1 MTNESD
7 TRSGGREFRIAELA
21 EEAGVSVRTV
31 RFYRER
37 RLLPPPRRD
46 GRIGWYSET
55 HLARLRTIAAL
66 LDRGHTLGG
75 IAELMDA
82 WGRGRNL
89 ESVAELLGLD
99 SSLARS
105 GNTDLRSGE
114 PRGRAS
120 RGGGSR
126 LASRSRDRRAGD
138 ADVRAQV
145 TPQDQPMPQDLADA
159 VRAAGREVR
168 AHVDALADL
177 FTVQV
182 RTRLLETIGG
192 EAVPSGSGRLA
203 AALKSVHPLV
213 TYVVSG
219 ALAGRGPP
227 RPGRTRPLGRRP
239 GAAPGGYCA
248 LAAGRTTIS
257 LTSTPAG
264 WATA

>member
-99 SSLARS
+99 SSLARP

-126 LASRSRDRRAGD
+126 LASRSRDRRAGDPRAGD

-168 AHVDALADL
+168 THVDALADL

-213 TYVVSG
+213 TYVVRAELS
-219 ALAGRGPP
+219 LAVDRRVQAELDHWADGPAP
-227 RPGRTRPLGRRP
+227 RPAVTARSRPDVRRS
-239 GAAPGGYCA
+239 
-248 LAAGRTTIS
+248 R
-257 LTSTPAG
+257 
-264 WATA
+264 

>member
-7 TRSGGREFRIAELA
+7 APSGGREFRIAELA
-21 EEAGVSVRTV
+21 KEARLSVRTV

-46 GRIGWYSET
+46 GRIGWYSEA
-55 HLARLRTIAAL
+55 HLARLRTIAVL
-66 LDRGHTLGG
+66 LERGHTLGG

-89 ESVAELLGLD
+89 ETVAELLGLD
-99 SSLARS
+99 NSLTHPGR
-105 GNTDLRSGE
+105 GE
-114 PRGRAS
+114 
-120 RGGGSR
+120 
-126 LASRSRDRRAGD
+126 
-138 ADVRAQV
+138 
-145 TPQDQPMPQDLADA
+145 TPVHPLPQDLADA

-192 EAVPSGSGRLA
+192 EAVPSEAGRLA

-213 TYVVSG
+213 KYVVKAELSLAVDRRLQAELDHWADG
-219 ALAGRGPP
+219 SALHMVLDPVGR
-227 RPGRTRPLGRRP
+227 
-239 GAAPGGYCA
+239 
-248 LAAGRTTIS
+248 
-257 LTSTPAG
+257 
-264 WATA
+264 